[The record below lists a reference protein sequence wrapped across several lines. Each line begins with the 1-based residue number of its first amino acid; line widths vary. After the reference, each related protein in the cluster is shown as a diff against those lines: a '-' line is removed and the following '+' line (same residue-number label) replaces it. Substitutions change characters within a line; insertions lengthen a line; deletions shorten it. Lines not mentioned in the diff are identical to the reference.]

1 MVRFFVMA
9 ALLFIIGGCNDKSN
23 PTGTQSAT
31 ASVYLGTLN
40 DSILAAALLAAHIN
54 YSGTQYRY
62 TIKSDGTFTVDENV
76 GMGWTSPSGE
86 EGTYAK
92 NGLNYTFT
100 PTIDRRDSQNPP
112 GTMVPTDSL
121 RAPYTGALTNDSLT
135 IADFLNIANKSG
147 QRNLGTLVLKKQ

>member
-1 MVRFFVMA
+1 MIRFFVLA
-9 ALLFIIGGCNDKSN
+9 ALLFIFGGCNDKGNPSGPPSN
-23 PTGTQSAT
+23 AG
-31 ASVYLGTLN
+31 SVYLGTLN

-62 TIKSDGTFTVDENV
+62 TIKSDGTFTVDENI
-76 GMGWTSPSGE
+76 GMGWTSPAGE
-86 EGTYAK
+86 EGTYTIS
-92 NGLNYTFT
+92 GSNYAFT

-121 RAPYTGALTNDSLT
+121 RPPYTGALTNDSCT
-135 IADFLNIANKSG
+135 IADFLNIANKNS